1 MGKATQDL
9 RSEHDSILHV
19 FHIMDQAF
27 YSSAQGEA
35 AVLNFGKELVYF
47 LKIFA
52 DQCHHGKEENYF
64 FAELTAHGMPAESGQ
79 ITDLLAEHQQGR
91 DAIARMSQSLEA
103 GDLANFKT
111 AAIGYRDLLQSHID
125 KENNDLFVKADAL
138 LGDGV
143 QDELAEKFES
153 FEEGVI
159 GHGIHEQLH
168 AMIDQWAKQFGGE

>member
-9 RSEHDSILHV
+9 QSEHDSILHV
-19 FHIMDQAF
+19 FRIMDQAF
-27 YSSAQGEA
+27 TSTPQEEA

-64 FAELTAHGMPAESGQ
+64 FAELAAHGMPAESSQ
-79 ITDLLAEHQQGR
+79 IADLLAEHQQGR
-91 DAIARMSQSLEA
+91 EAIARMSQYLES

-111 AAIGYRDLLQSHID
+111 AAIAYRDLLRSHID
-125 KENNDLFVKADAL
+125 KENNDLFVKAEAL
-138 LGDGV
+138 LGEDV
-143 QDELAEKFES
+143 QDALAEKFES

-168 AMIDQWAKQFGGE
+168 AMIDQWAEQFA

>member
-27 YSSAQGEA
+27 NSPAQGDA

-64 FAELTAHGMPAESGQ
+64 FAELAAHGMPEEGGQ
-79 ITDLLAEHQQGR
+79 IGMLLAEHQQGR
-91 DAIARMSQSLEA
+91 EAIARMSNFLESN
-103 GDLANFKT
+103 DLANFKI
-111 AAIGYRDLLQSHID
+111 ASVQYCDLLRSHID

-143 QDELAEKFES
+143 QDELVEKFES

-168 AMIDQWAKQFGGE
+168 AMIDQWAEQFGGE